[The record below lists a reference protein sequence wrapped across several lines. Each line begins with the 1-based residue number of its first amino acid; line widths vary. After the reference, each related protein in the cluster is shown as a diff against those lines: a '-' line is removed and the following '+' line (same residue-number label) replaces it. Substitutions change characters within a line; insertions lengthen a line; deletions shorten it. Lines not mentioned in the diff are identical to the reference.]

1 MSGRRLG
8 PTAVAVILLGLT
20 GLAAWVLVHHRA
32 GAVERPRYVFVNE
45 TDEHVHDL
53 AFKMSLKLAE
63 KRSGIENALVFLKR
77 LPPGRTIEQVAVD
90 LFGRWQIGRDRG
102 GRGILYLYSEQEN
115 LFKIEISYG
124 LEALFP
130 DAFCRQ
136 MEEAAKT
143 YMLSEIPQDFV
154 SELLITMN
162 LRATEGPAAA
172 DGSWRPPAWL
182 ETARFSG
189 GGGAKAAGYHRRL
202 EDYQA
207 AVRLLPRSDLA
218 EFEPATDPEDTM
230 RRYLRSLERGLG
242 EPQLPLLTEGSQ
254 VFRVIVPRSEAQQ
267 LRVFR
272 FYARAMPY
280 QLLRLDAW
288 GLAVFRP
295 GTPNLPVVLRRAAG
309 GRWLVDEPKAWTY
322 FHRYEDGVDFF
333 PKYGDLPFLPAL
345 RRIGQP
351 NAQNP
356 IYQNRVR
363 TAVPRPYPFSLA
375 GAVAEQERAS
385 RERPGDDRPYAAA
398 GELYLFEVNWISR
411 SLEMFERAAAIAPDR
426 LDYQWRLYDL
436 YLNNSQADRALATL
450 KSLAERLPNDRQ
462 VQDWYRFYRRL
473 YDFKPGEFARGLTVA
488 AQTGDEVSISR
499 R

>member
-1 MSGRRLG
+1 VSDRRLG
-8 PTAVAVILLGLT
+8 SAAMLTAALLGLT
-20 GLAAWVLVHHRA
+20 GIAGWVLVHRRA

-45 TDEHVHDL
+45 TDDHVHDL
-53 AFKMSLKLAE
+53 AFKMSLKFAE
-63 KRSGIENALVFLKR
+63 KRSSIENALIVLKR

-90 LFGRWQIGRDRG
+90 LFGRWQIGRNRG
-102 GRGILYLYSEQEN
+102 GRGILYLYSEQET
-115 LFKIEISYG
+115 LLKIEVSYG

-136 MEEAAKT
+136 MKEAAKT

-162 LRATEGPAAA
+162 LRATKGTAAA

-182 ETARFSG
+182 EETRLSG
-189 GGGAKAAGYHRRL
+189 GAGAKATGYRKRL

-207 AVRLLPRSDLA
+207 AVRRLA
-218 EFEPATDPEDTM
+218 LSELDEFEPASDPEDTM
-230 RRYLRSLERGLG
+230 RRYLRSLELGLG

-267 LRVFR
+267 LRVFH

-280 QLLRLDAW
+280 RLLRLDAW
-288 GLAVFRP
+288 GLAAFRP
-295 GTPNLPVVLRRAAG
+295 GTPNLPIVLRRAAG
-309 GRWLVDEPKAWTY
+309 GRWFVDEPKAWTY

-333 PKYGDLPFLPAL
+333 PQHGDLLFLPAL

-363 TAVPRPYPFSLA
+363 TAAPHPYPFSLV
-375 GAVAEQERAS
+375 GAVAEQERAI
-385 RERPGDDRPYAAA
+385 RERPGDARPYASA

-411 SLEMFERAAAIAPDR
+411 SLEMFERAAAIASDR
-426 LDYQWRLYDL
+426 LDYQW
-436 YLNNSQADRALATL
+436 
-450 KSLAERLPNDRQ
+450 
-462 VQDWYRFYRRL
+462 
-473 YDFKPGEFARGLTVA
+473 
-488 AQTGDEVSISR
+488 
-499 R
+499 